1 MVWVS
6 TRCRRDL
13 FDLKHSSTAA
23 GEGRSVRVV
32 ESSRVESLPT
42 PKELTFLC
50 AHQNPLPL
58 DYSYFSPCQSIA
70 PEFERLSRKY
80 PNVVFLKVDV
90 DKCKPVARAQGIS
103 AMPTFQF
110 YRGGQKFFGFRG
122 ASVGKL
128 ESSIQ
133 KYSAADAV
141 PSDAFE
147 DEGSMMG
154 CTLL

>member
-32 ESSRVESLPT
+32 ESRQSPCRH
-42 PKELTFLC
+42 PKNSHFLC

-58 DYSYFSPCQSIA
+58 DYSHFSPCQSIA
-70 PEFERLSRKY
+70 PEFERLSSKY
-80 PNVVFLKVDV
+80 PNVIFLKVDV

-141 PSDAFE
+141 PSDEFE

>member
-1 MVWVS
+1 MPP
-6 TRCRRDL
+6 R
-13 FDLKHSSTAA
+13 FDLKHSSTTIRRGPRADLF
-23 GEGRSVRVV
+23 ES
-32 ESSRVESLPT
+32 SSRVESLPI
-42 PKELTFLC
+42 PEELTFLC

-70 PEFERLSRKY
+70 PEFERLSSKY

-122 ASVGKL
+122 ASAGKI

-141 PSDAFE
+141 PSDEFE